1 MSDSHP
7 GKAERTRRYIIEKAA
22 PIFNKKGYYGT
33 SLSDLTQATGLT
45 KGSIYGNF
53 TNKEEVALEA
63 FEANVGLIMNSVAR
77 EVEAAETYLDKLLA
91 YPRAYRKFGRLTLA
105 NGGCPIA
112 NTAVDADDTNP
123 ALAHRVA
130 EIIRFWEK
138 SIQVLTERGKKAGE
152 IKAEADST
160 MVARTIIVLIEGGS
174 IMSKATGDDGFYLN
188 AVEQVEAL
196 VNSLRRPG

>member
-1 MSDSHP
+1 MANANP

-53 TNKEEVALEA
+53 ANKEEVALEA
-63 FEANVGLIMNSVAR
+63 FEANVGLIMSMVAR
-77 EVEAAETYLDKLLA
+77 EVETAETSLDKLLA
-91 YPRAYRKFGRLTLA
+91 YPKAYRKFSRLTLA

-123 ALAHRVA
+123 ALAQRVA

-138 SIQVLTERGKKAGE
+138 SLEALVERGQRAGE
-152 IKAEADST
+152 IKAEADGAR
-160 MVARTIIVLIEGGS
+160 VARTIIVLIEGGS
-174 IMSKATGDDGFYLN
+174 IMAKATGDEGFYLN
-188 AVEQVEAL
+188 AVEQVEDL
-196 VNSLRRPG
+196 INTLRQ

>member
-1 MSDSHP
+1 MRDANP

-53 TNKEEVALEA
+53 ANKEEVALEA
-63 FEANVGLIMNSVAR
+63 FEANVGVIMTMVAQ
-77 EVEAAETYLDKLLA
+77 EVEAAETSLDKLLA
-91 YPRAYRKFGRLTLA
+91 YPRAYRKFSRLTLA

-123 ALAHRVA
+123 ALARRVA

-138 SIQVLTERGKKAGE
+138 SLKVLTDRGKKAGE
-152 IKAEADST
+152 IKADTDSAR
-160 MVARTIIVLIEGGS
+160 VARTIIALIEGGS
-174 IMSKATGDDGFYLN
+174 IMSKATGEDGFYLN
-188 AVEQVEAL
+188 AVEQVEEL
-196 VNSLRRPG
+196 INSLRP